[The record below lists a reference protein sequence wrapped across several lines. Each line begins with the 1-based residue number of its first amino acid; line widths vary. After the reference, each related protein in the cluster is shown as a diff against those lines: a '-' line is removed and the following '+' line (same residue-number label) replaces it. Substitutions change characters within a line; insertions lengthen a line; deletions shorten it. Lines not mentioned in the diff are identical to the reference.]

1 MGLYAGGAKI
11 SMTSLTSGIRAEY
24 SNATQTSDGLMSA
37 TDKIKLDG
45 IAQNANNYALP
56 SAGVSLGG
64 VKSGGDVT
72 ISSGVITVNDDSHN
86 HVIANIDGLQAAID
100 GKAAASH
107 NHNDLYY
114 TESEVD
120 SKLSGKADANHTHT
134 VDNSLSSTSTN
145 PVQNKVINF
154 ALSNKVSTARTVNGK
169 ALSSDI
175 TLSATDVGA
184 DVSGAAN
191 TAEQNAKQYT
201 DNKVSALVNGAPE
214 TLDTLKELAEAM
226 TNNSDA
232 IESLEAIAAS
242 KASATDLTSHASN
255 KSNPHGVTAA
265 QVGAI
270 STSEKGASS
279 GVATLGADGK
289 VPASQLPAM
298 DYAPLSH
305 VNDAVKHITVEERTK
320 WDASETNANAY
331 TDQQISVLTEG
342 APDDVN
348 TFKEVADLIKK
359 STCVSI
365 KSFGAVGDGTTDDTD
380 ALLAAAASGELVY
393 FPQGTYILGAQISQ
407 TTGLYWFGDNSR
419 KTIIKLI
426 PKDKSMPEEYGGN
439 TVYNCYMIAQTK
451 DNHGYDTCVTGITLD
466 GNKDAFDADSL
477 GNGAS
482 RRDHTTCL
490 NLYRPDSVYLHDV
503 VVKNALIDGCYI
515 YRPSGVCKVSDC
527 TFEANGYYQEDA
539 SGFYLEG
546 ENRRTVIANCTFE
559 NNGFHGLLM
568 GGVIGATVSNISLR
582 NNGFDGVCLW
592 GGSSANILSNIT
604 CLLNRCGIRLQ
615 SSYSPYIADTFSE
628 EICRRNVITGLNTI
642 ENTYGIMCGISQK
655 NMISNWHS
663 NYDKYSYGYGVQAGN
678 DYDSDIKITGC
689 ILTPSTSRYINVGEL
704 EDARFSIET
713 DEGLTQHIND
723 IAIHIPSYTTA
734 DEGKFLRIVN
744 GTPAWVSIEN
754 AEGVSF

>member
-1 MGLYAGGAKI
+1 MGLYAGSSKI

-45 IAQNANNYALP
+45 IAQNANNYVLP
-56 SAGVSLGG
+56 SAGTSLGG

-86 HVIANIDGLQAAID
+86 HVMANIDGLQAAID
-100 GKAAASH
+100 GKAASSH

-120 SKLSGKADANHTHT
+120 SKLSG
-134 VDNSLSSTSTN
+134 
-145 PVQNKVINF
+145 
-154 ALSNKVSTARTVNGK
+154 
-169 ALSSDI
+169 
-175 TLSATDVGA
+175 
-184 DVSGAAN
+184 
-191 TAEQNAKQYT
+191 AEQNAKQYT

-242 KASATDLTSHASN
+242 KASATDLTSHSSN

-289 VPASQLPAM
+289 IPASQLPAM

-305 VNDAVKHITVEERTK
+305 VNDIVKHITAEERTK
-320 WDASETNANAY
+320 WDVSETNANAY

-451 DNHGYDTCVTGITLD
+451 DNYGHDTYITGITLD

-515 YRPSGVCKVSDC
+515 
-527 TFEANGYYQEDA
+527 
-539 SGFYLEG
+539 
-546 ENRRTVIANCTFE
+546 
-559 NNGFHGLLM
+559 
-568 GGVIGATVSNISLR
+568 
-582 NNGFDGVCLW
+582 
-592 GGSSANILSNIT
+592 
-604 CLLNRCGIRLQ
+604 
-615 SSYSPYIADTFSE
+615 
-628 EICRRNVITGLNTI
+628 
-642 ENTYGIMCGISQK
+642 
-655 NMISNWHS
+655 
-663 NYDKYSYGYGVQAGN
+663 
-678 DYDSDIKITGC
+678 
-689 ILTPSTSRYINVGEL
+689 
-704 EDARFSIET
+704 
-713 DEGLTQHIND
+713 
-723 IAIHIPSYTTA
+723 
-734 DEGKFLRIVN
+734 
-744 GTPAWVSIEN
+744 
-754 AEGVSF
+754 